1 MELMNKIEQLQWNEI
16 GLFSFWIL
24 QRRWNGVKSCFPQF
38 WLKCIRE
45 TVTVRCT
52 GLVLKWLES
61 ILCCG
66 SALMGLMGGER
77 RIYWVGKTF
86 RNSFIQHNYRFFVDA
101 AIVGGKP
108 LNGISLDLK
117 YFNIFTL
124 FYCHRSAINLN
135 FPNRKKDCLFF
146 VQFYLRLWYAIHRI

>member
-1 MELMNKIEQLQWNEI
+1 MKLVCFRFESSKDDGMVWRVVFHSSGWSVFERLW
-16 GLFSFWIL
+16 LFDVRVWFWSDL
-24 QRRWNGVKSCFPQF
+24 SLLR
-38 WLKCIRE
+38 
-45 TVTVRCT
+45 
-52 GLVLKWLES
+52 
-61 ILCCG
+61 CG

-77 RIYWVGKTF
+77 RIYWVGKNF

-101 AIVGGKP
+101 AIVRGKP
-108 LNGISLDLK
+108 LNDISLDLK

-135 FPNRKKDCLFF
+135 FPNRKKECLFF